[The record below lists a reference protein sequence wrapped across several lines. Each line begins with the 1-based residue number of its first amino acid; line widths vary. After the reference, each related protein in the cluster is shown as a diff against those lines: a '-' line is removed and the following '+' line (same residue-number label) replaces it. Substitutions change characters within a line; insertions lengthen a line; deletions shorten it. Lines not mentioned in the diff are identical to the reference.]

1 MGISS
6 GDQTL
11 PRAVCWFT
19 ALAFVLRVI
28 TRLHSGAAAFWV
40 NGYRFFFVM
49 AQSIA
54 AGKGI
59 RLPFVENGPLTA
71 FRVPLYPMFL
81 AAITMGHK
89 AFWPILIAESLIGAG
104 ITLCAALLA
113 RQVFGKVLGA
123 RAAIIAAGITAIY
136 PYYVMHD
143 TALQESSLFAFLTIL
158 AVVVIQRT
166 ARTGALWFAALGGLL
181 LGLDVLTRS
190 TIAPFA
196 LLVPFWLIWRRR
208 TAAGLLC
215 ALTLA
220 LTVSPW
226 LWRNYELTGS
236 PTLST
241 EAGLELWT
249 GNNGFL
255 FRHYPK
261 QSSDISQAEGMAALS
276 DQDKL
281 ELSQID
287 GNEALQN
294 HWFLQKAMVY
304 IRAHPW
310 LTFTNGLRKIEAGF
324 SWLPSPRHGLAENLV
339 YALSYGPVMLLGLW
353 GMWLHRFHWRDDLLI
368 YALFGVFTLITAAFW
383 AHTSHRVYLDVYWIV
398 FGAGALAS
406 VTTQGGRAAMS
417 LETDGDTQAVQEQG
431 QSH

>member
-1 MGISS
+1 MGIPS
-6 GDQTL
+6 GDQTV
-11 PRAVCWFT
+11 PRAVYWFA
-19 ALAFVLRVI
+19 ALAFVLRVLA
-28 TRLHSGAAAFWV
+28 RLHSGAAAFWE
-40 NGYRFFFVM
+40 NGYTFFFVM

-59 RLPFVENGPLTA
+59 RLPSVDNGPLTA

-81 AAITMGHK
+81 AAITGGHQV
-89 AFWPILIAESLIGAG
+89 FWPILIAESLLGAG
-104 ITLCAALLA
+104 VVMCAALLA
-113 RQVFGKVLGA
+113 RQMFGEPLGA
-123 RAAIIAAGITAIY
+123 RTAVIAAGISAIY

-158 AVVVIQRT
+158 AVVVIQRA
-166 ARTGALWFAALGGLL
+166 ARTEAFWFAALGGLV
-181 LGLDVLTRS
+181 LGLDVLTRC

-196 LLVPFWLIWRRR
+196 LLVPFWLTWRRR

-261 QSSDISQAEGMAALS
+261 ESSDISQDEGLAALS
-276 DQDKL
+276 AQDKL
-281 ELSQID
+281 KLNQMV
-287 GNEALQN
+287 GHEALQN
-294 HWFLQKAMVY
+294 RWFLQKAMVY
-304 IRAHPW
+304 IQGHPW
-310 LTFTNGLRKIEAGF
+310 LTFTNGLRKIVAGYY
-324 SWLPSPRHGLAENLV
+324 WLPSPRHSLAENLV
-339 YALSYGPVMLLGLW
+339 YAFSYVPVMLLGLW

-368 YALFGVFTLITAAFW
+368 YALFAVFTLISAVFW
-383 AHTSHRVYLDVYWIV
+383 AHTFHRIYLDVYWMV
-398 FGAGALAS
+398 FGAWALAS
-406 VTTQGGRAAMS
+406 VPARGEPSRISRGAHRGS
-417 LETDGDTQAVQEQG
+417 AVAVEQG
-431 QSH
+431 QSR